1 MLPTPQPDEKKL
13 LVGKINGFFG
23 IQGWVKIFSYTEP
36 RKNILNYQPWYS
48 INEGVYEKI
57 EITNGRE
64 QSKTIVAHIKGID
77 NRDQSLKLIGKDLY
91 IDKEQLPK
99 LADGKHY
106 WYELVGFSVINQ
118 DKIKLGIVDY
128 LVDTGSNNVLVTKGK
143 KEYWIPYVEPF
154 LVSID
159 QENREIIVDWDEDF

>member
-1 MLPTPQPDEKKL
+1 MAFLVYRGGLKYFHIPSLEK
-13 LVGKINGFFG
+13 ISS
-23 IQGWVKIFSYTEP
+23 I
-36 RKNILNYQPWYS
+36 YQPWYC

-91 IDKEQLPK
+91 IDKEKLPK

-106 WYELVGFSVINQ
+106 WYELVGFNVINQ
-118 DKIKLGIVDY
+118 DKIKLGVVDY

>member
-1 MLPTPQPDEKKL
+1 MAFLVYRGGLKYFHIPSLEK
-13 LVGKINGFFG
+13 ISS
-23 IQGWVKIFSYTEP
+23 I
-36 RKNILNYQPWYS
+36 YQPWYC

-91 IDKEQLPK
+91 IDKEKLPK

-106 WYELVGFSVINQ
+106 WYELVGFNVINQ
-118 DKIKLGIVDY
+118 DKIKLGVVDY

-159 QENREIIVDWDEDF
+159 KENREIIVDWDEDF